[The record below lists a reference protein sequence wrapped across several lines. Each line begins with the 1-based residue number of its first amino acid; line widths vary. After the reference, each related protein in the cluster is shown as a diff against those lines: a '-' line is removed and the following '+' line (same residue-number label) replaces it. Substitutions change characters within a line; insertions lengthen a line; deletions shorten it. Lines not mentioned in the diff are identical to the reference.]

1 MSQTQSMAVANPI
14 PGMLTNAK
22 IYRDG
27 KEQLGVGTVNLPS
40 FDSETASVKGFGI
53 AGDISMPVLGH
64 FKPMSVDITWT
75 SVTDNVTS
83 LLEPKAHHLDVR
95 GNLQEYDPG
104 SGEFV
109 NKPVKVV
116 LRAVTKSSSLGNW
129 EAGKIGVAPKTG
141 MEVTYIKVWIN
152 GRERVEVDKF
162 NSVFKVDGKDMLHG
176 LHANLG
182 M

>member
-40 FDSETASVKGFGI
+40 FDFESASVKGFGI

-64 FKPMSVDITWT
+64 FSPMSVSIAWT
-75 SVTDNVTS
+75 SVTDNAMS

-104 SGEFV
+104 QRRVREQAGQGCSA
-109 NKPVKVV
+109 
-116 LRAVTKSSSLGNW
+116 RAHQEQQPGQLGGRKNHRRPQNRHGSDLYQSLDQRPG
-129 EAGKIGVAPKTG
+129 A
-141 MEVTYIKVWIN
+141 
-152 GRERVEVDKF
+152 R
-162 NSVFKVDGKDMLHG
+162 
-176 LHANLG
+176 
-182 M
+182 